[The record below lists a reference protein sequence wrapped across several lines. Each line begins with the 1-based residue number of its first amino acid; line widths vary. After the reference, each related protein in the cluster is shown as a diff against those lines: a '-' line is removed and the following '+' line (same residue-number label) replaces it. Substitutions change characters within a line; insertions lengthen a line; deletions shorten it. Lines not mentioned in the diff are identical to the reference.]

1 MTGRPGRMGIRSLAW
16 VWGWALAA
24 LGGLAMLSLS
34 LVFDPTTASAA
45 AGWAMTGAFA
55 AAQTGLA
62 LVAISVF
69 WRLYRRAARIR
80 IRRDR

>member
-1 MTGRPGRMGIRSLAW
+1 MTGRPGRMGSRSPAW
-16 VWGWALAA
+16 VWGWGLAA
-24 LGGLAMLSLS
+24 VGGFAMLLLS
-34 LVFDPTTASAA
+34 LAFDPTTASAA

-69 WRLYRRAARIR
+69 WRHYRRAARLR
-80 IRRDR
+80 MRRDR